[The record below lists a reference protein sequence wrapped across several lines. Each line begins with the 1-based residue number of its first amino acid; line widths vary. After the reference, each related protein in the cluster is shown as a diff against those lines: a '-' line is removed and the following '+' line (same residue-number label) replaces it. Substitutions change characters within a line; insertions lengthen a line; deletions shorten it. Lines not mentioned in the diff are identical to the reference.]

1 MAFSHK
7 VNGDDSA
14 FFGDRE
20 LLTKKTVVWIV
31 QGMLVN
37 ASNRHLWALFLIGS
51 IQAAKNPGISVNR
64 GFSVA

>member
-31 QGMLVN
+31 QGMLV
-37 ASNRHLWALFLIGS
+37 ID
-51 IQAAKNPGISVNR
+51 ISGR
-64 GFSVA
+64 SF